1 MNKKKYKHFSLVERY
16 KLKEYL
22 ISETFKKKNGTSN
35 YSKIAKVMNKSPNT
49 IRLEAQRLGEE
60 YNPEKANDDYKKKR
74 KKSIK
79 CTTISTKVVNYV
91 REILSKKIYSPRL
104 IIYEYEKKYNEKF
117 PFSHVTLYKY
127 IDHKVFDDEN
137 NEIKKKLPFKGKKYK
152 TKKRK
157 DDRGQLTNIRFI
169 DEAEHEKGTFGW
181 LQMDCIVGKEH
192 QSACLTITEE
202 KSLYT
207 ICFKLNQHN
216 SEEVNKAL
224 KSIIRNKLY
233 KINIK
238 GIITDQGKEFSKWKE
253 IEKITNANVYFCD
266 AGTPTQKAKVER
278 INRDIREYLPKGTD
292 FNTVTQKEINKVM
305 KIINEKPR
313 PSLGWLSSKEVFL
326 QNINI

>member
-1 MNKKKYKHFSLVERY
+1 MKKKKFKHFKLAERY
-16 KLKEYL
+16 DLKEYL
-22 ISETFKKKNGTSN
+22 ECERFKKKNGTPN
-35 YSKIAKVMNKSPNT
+35 YSKIGKVMNKSRNT
-49 IRLEAQRLGEE
+49 IRLETKRPQEE
-60 YNPEKANDDYKKKR
+60 YDPEKANKDYKNKR

-79 CTTISTKVVNYV
+79 YTTIRIKVVNHV
-91 REILSKKIYSPRL
+91 RKILSKKSYSPML

-127 IDHKVFDDEN
+127 IEYKIFDDEN
-137 NEIKKKLPFKGKKYK
+137 NEIKKRLPFKCRKFK

-157 DDRGQLTNIRFI
+157 DDRGQLTNIKFI
-169 DEAEHEKGTFGW
+169 EESQHKKGTFGW
-181 LQMDCIVGKEH
+181 FKMDCIVGKDH
-192 QSACLTITEE
+192 QSSCLTFTEE

-216 SEEVNKAL
+216 SEEVNKAI
-224 KSIIRNKLY
+224 KIIFKNKLY
-233 KINIK
+233 KVNIK

-253 IEKITNANVYFCD
+253 IEKINNANVYFCD
-266 AGTPTQKAKVER
+266 AGTPTQKPHVER

-292 FNTVTQKEINKVM
+292 FNQITQKEINKVM

-313 PSLGWLSSKEVFL
+313 PSLSWLSYKEVFL

>member
-1 MNKKKYKHFSLVERY
+1 M
-16 KLKEYL
+16 
-22 ISETFKKKNGTSN
+22 
-35 YSKIAKVMNKSPNT
+35 KI
-49 IRLEAQRLGEE
+49 I
-60 YNPEKANDDYKKKR
+60 KR

-79 CTTISTKVVNYV
+79 YTTISTKVVNYV
-91 REILSKKIYSPRL
+91 RKILSKKIYSPRL

-117 PFSHVTLYKY
+117 PFSHMTLYKY
-127 IDHKVFDDEN
+127 IEYGVFDDEN

-181 LQMDCIVGKEH
+181 FQMDCIVGKEH
-192 QSACLTITEE
+192 KSACLTFTEE

-233 KINIK
+233 KIN
-238 GIITDQGKEFSKWKE
+238 
-253 IEKITNANVYFCD
+253 
-266 AGTPTQKAKVER
+266 KVER
-278 INRDIREYLPKGTD
+278 INRDIREYLLKGTD

-313 PSLGWLSSKEVFL
+313 PSLDWLSSKEVFL

>member
-1 MNKKKYKHFSLVERY
+1 MKKKKYKHFILDERY

-22 ISETFKKKNGTSN
+22 TSETFKKKNGTSN

-79 CTTISTKVVNYV
+79 YTIISTKVVNYV
-91 REILSKKIYSPRL
+91 RKILSKKSYSLRL

-117 PFSHVTLYKY
+117 PFSHMTLYKY
-127 IDHKVFDDEN
+127 IEYKVFNDEN
-137 NEIKKKLPFKGKKYK
+137 IEIKKKLPFKGKKYK

-157 DDRGQLTNIRFI
+157 DDCGQLTNIRFI
-169 DEAEHEKGTFGW
+169 EEAEHEKGTFGW
-181 LQMDCIVGKEH
+181 FQMDCIVGKEH
-192 QSACLTITEE
+192 QSACLTFTEE

-233 KINIK
+233 KVNIK

-253 IEKITNANVYFCD
+253 IEKIANANVYFCD